1 MSRSAGGLL
10 TAQTWPVIPLVSKV
24 WIALRQ
30 QGREELER
38 DIFWRLM
45 GAVCFA
51 GKCEGVGFGSF
62 VDGWRAGCW
71 AGSGLSAMALW
82 RVLEGYCICNENPLT
97 VLATTGLFTSLLQC
111 AKSV

>member
-38 DIFWRLM
+38 GIVGRLARVRELVWE
-45 GAVCFA
+45 GA
-51 GKCEGVGFGSF
+51 
-62 VDGWRAGCW
+62 
-71 AGSGLSAMALW
+71 
-82 RVLEGYCICNENPLT
+82 
-97 VLATTGLFTSLLQC
+97 
-111 AKSV
+111 